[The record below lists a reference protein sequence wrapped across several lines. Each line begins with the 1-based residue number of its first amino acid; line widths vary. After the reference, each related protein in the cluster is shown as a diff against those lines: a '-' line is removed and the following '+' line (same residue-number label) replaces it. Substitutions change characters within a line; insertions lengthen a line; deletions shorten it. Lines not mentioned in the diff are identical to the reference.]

1 MSQENVDVVRR
12 AIDAYNRRD
21 LQAMKA
27 EAHLDVEVDWSASRG
42 LEAGVYR
49 GFEETDAFY
58 ENWFDMFEI
67 RLEPERLIE
76 SGDRV
81 LVPNTALTRGR
92 DGIET
97 VARSCIVYELR
108 GGKIARICL
117 YQETRDALEAAGL
130 SE

>member
-27 EAHLDVEVDWSASRG
+27 EAHPDVEVDWSASRG

>member
-1 MSQENVDVVRR
+1 MSEENVEVVRR
-12 AIDAYNRRD
+12 ATDAYNRRD
-21 LQAMKA
+21 LEGMKA
-27 EAHLDVEVDWSASRG
+27 EAHPDVEVDWSASRG

-67 RLEPERLIE
+67 RLEPERFIE
-76 SGDRV
+76 SGDLV
-81 LVPNTALTRGR
+81 LVPNTAVTRGR

-108 GGKIARICL
+108 GGLITRICL
-117 YQETRDALEAAGL
+117 YQETREALEAAALRG
-130 SE
+130 